1 MDFSLGSEEETLRLE
16 VQKFVSEEL
25 MPLEHLFDHAP
36 EIFIGNRWKTRA
48 KLSVDPEIQRYVAI
62 MEGLERKAQDR
73 GFWELD
79 VPRAFGGRKIT
90 NVGMIAVTEE
100 LERSSVPFELG
111 NHVSNILYACKN
123 EQIERF
129 LLPCIRGE
137 KTSCFALTEPGAG
150 SDPSMLAMT
159 ATPDGDDFILNGAK
173 VFPTFADTADFSL
186 VFARLPGTRG
196 HEGVTCFLVEKDTPG
211 FRIPRSIATIAGSDP
226 CEIVIDNCRVHKSRV
241 LGEVGKGWSLNQA
254 WLGSRRFLVGIR
266 CYGFARRLLRLVA
279 KSLRNNPE
287 QTAKFSG
294 NFGALVAELSSVR
307 LLTYFGS
314 WKADEGLDV
323 RAEASSVKLLG
334 TELLDKVVDFALE
347 VLGPDA
353 YANNH
358 PVARMFRQARVWRIV
373 EGASELQRHVIQR
386 SLFRDGTAW
395 LELI

>member
-1 MDFSLGSEEETLRLE
+1 MDFSLGPEEEKLRLE
-16 VQKFVSEEL
+16 VQKFVLEEL
-25 MPLEHLFDHAP
+25 IPLEPLFDRAP

-48 KLSVDPEIQRYVAI
+48 KLSADAEIQRYVAI
-62 MEGLERKAQDR
+62 MEELELKATER
-73 GFWELD
+73 GFWRLD
-79 VPRAFGGRKIT
+79 VPRAFGGRELS

-100 LERSSVPFELG
+100 LEKSSVPFEFG
-111 NHVSNILYACKN
+111 NHVSNILYACKD
-123 EQIERF
+123 EQVEKF
-129 LLPCIRGE
+129 LGPCIRGE

-150 SDPSMLAMT
+150 SDPSMLTTT
-159 ATPDGDDFILNGAK
+159 ATPEGDYFILNGSK

-196 HEGVTCFLVEKDTPG
+196 HDGVTCFMVEKNTPG
-211 FRIPRSIATIAGSDP
+211 FRIPRSLATIAGSDP
-226 CEIVIDNCRVHKSRV
+226 CEIVIENCRVHKDSV
-241 LGEVGKGWSLNQA
+241 LGEVGKGWALNQA

-266 CYGFARRLLRLVA
+266 CYGFARRLSRLVIKA
-279 KSLRNNPE
+279 FRSDPE

-294 NFGALVAELSSVR
+294 TFGGLVAELSSVR
-307 LLTYFGS
+307 LLTYFGA
-314 WKADEGLDV
+314 WKADQGLDV

-353 YANNH
+353 YAKSH

-386 SLFRDGTAW
+386 SLFREGTAW

>member
-1 MDFSLGSEEETLRLE
+1 
-16 VQKFVSEEL
+16 
-25 MPLEHLFDHAP
+25 
-36 EIFIGNRWKTRA
+36 
-48 KLSVDPEIQRYVAI
+48 
-62 MEGLERKAQDR
+62 
-73 GFWELD
+73 
-79 VPRAFGGRKIT
+79 
-90 NVGMIAVTEE
+90 
-100 LERSSVPFELG
+100 
-111 NHVSNILYACKN
+111 
-123 EQIERF
+123 
-129 LLPCIRGE
+129 
-137 KTSCFALTEPGAG
+137 
-150 SDPSMLAMT
+150 
-159 ATPDGDDFILNGAK
+159 
-173 VFPTFADTADFSL
+173 
-186 VFARLPGTRG
+186 
-196 HEGVTCFLVEKDTPG
+196 
-211 FRIPRSIATIAGSDP
+211 
-226 CEIVIDNCRVHKSRV
+226 
-241 LGEVGKGWSLNQA
+241 VGKGWSLNQA

-334 TELLDKVVDFALE
+334 TELLDKVVDLALE

-353 YANNH
+353 YANSH